1 MTFSLVL
8 LFDLKS
14 FPLILMKQY
23 IVPYRLC
30 LLLYATSFC
39 NWSWMNVIMV
49 LDVSL
54 VNKIYLS
61 LLSTGTFSLFYLEW
75 RLLYL
80 DLIMIY
86 SYVFLLSFVH
96 LLSCLNFSFWLDWP
110 PLSFLIFC
118 LPNELKALTGSSV
131 FFSWWPR

>member
-1 MTFSLVL
+1 MMTLSLVL

-30 LLLYATSFC
+30 LLLYAKLISAIEAE
-39 NWSWMNVIMV
+39 WIIMV

-61 LLSTGTFSLFYLEW
+61 LLSIGEFGLLYLEW
-75 RLLYL
+75 ELLYL
-80 DLIMIY
+80 DLIMIN
-86 SYVFLLSFVH
+86 SYVFLLSFLH
-96 LLSCLNFSFWLDWP
+96 FLNLFFFWLDWP

-118 LPNELKALTGSSV
+118 LLNELKALTGSSV
-131 FFSWWPR
+131 FF